1 MSWNKREVDS
11 RSLHSILLS
20 KRANIYYLEKCRV
33 VVNGGRVEY
42 ISDAQR
48 AREYYNIPI
57 ANTSVILLGT
67 GTSIST
73 AAMREISR
81 AGVCVGFCGGGG
93 TPLHTGSDIYFQ
105 SPQNEYRKTQYIQ
118 GWCSFWYNN
127 AIRLNAAKSLQRMR
141 MNFTKRSWSL
151 LAFEGTFDGSGLD
164 ASIEEYS
171 KYIDTAQSTNELLGY
186 EGAFASRLYALAAK
200 ATSTRTFTRAKNGSG
215 MDAVNRNLDSGN
227 YLAYGLAASALWV
240 LGIPHAF
247 PLMHGKTRPGGLV
260 FDIADI
266 VKDGIV
272 LPSAFF
278 ATRHGLSGTAYRNF
292 VISNLVESCSLDEM
306 IESVK
311 SLISEYQVIMP
322 ADASGVDV

>member
-33 VVNGGRVEY
+33 IVNGGRVEY

-93 TPLHTGSDIYFQ
+93 TPLHAGSDIYFQ

-118 GWCSFWYNN
+118 GWCSFWYDG
-127 AIRLNAAKSLQRMR
+127 ARRLQAAKALQTARMD
-141 MNFTKRSWSL
+141 FTKRSWSL
-151 LAFEGTFDGSGLD
+151 PVFERAFEASGLE
-164 ASIEEYS
+164 ASVNEYS
-171 KYIDTAQSTNELLGY
+171 GYINKAQTTNELLGY
-186 EGAFASRLYALAAK
+186 EGAFTSRLYALASR
-200 ATSTRTFTRAKNGSG
+200 ATSIKSFTRAKNGSG
-215 MDAVNRNLDSGN
+215 IDAVNRSLDSGN

-240 LGIPHAF
+240 LGIPHGL

-266 VKDGIV
+266 VKDGII

-278 ATRHGLSGTAYRNF
+278 ATRQGLSGTKFRNF
-292 VISNLVESCSLDEM
+292 VIANLVESCSLDEM

-311 SLISEYQVIMP
+311 NIIDKYQVITP
-322 ADASGVDV
+322 SDNPGVDV